1 MSLVRM
7 LFISASDY
15 ALLWEDWCLVY
26 QLVFA
31 GYVLVLM
38 VAGIFTNQ
46 EIDRFKAFDSQM
58 HRIRRQ
64 SSYW

>member
-1 MSLVRM
+1 MSL
-7 LFISASDY
+7 A
-15 ALLWEDWCLVY
+15 Y

-38 VAGIFTNQ
+38 VTGIFPSQ

-58 HRIRRQ
+58 HRIHRQ
-64 SSYW
+64 SSY